1 MHGRRDAKNTQR
13 STGQP
18 QGLLSQRYNPQ
29 GPPSWALG
37 GTEAKA
43 GWGTTKVTLLSVTC
57 PLGGTDPG
65 QAGQRLE
72 GYVEKSRQSRVTLV
86 MGPCALPRA
95 EWL

>member
-37 GTEAKA
+37 GKEAQA
-43 GWGTTKVTLLSVTC
+43 GWGTDNQSDTSLCDTPSRWHRPGPGWTTAGGLCGEVSAKQGHFSDGSLSS
-57 PLGGTDPG
+57 
-65 QAGQRLE
+65 AE
-72 GYVEKSRQSRVTLV
+72 G
-86 MGPCALPRA
+86 
-95 EWL
+95 